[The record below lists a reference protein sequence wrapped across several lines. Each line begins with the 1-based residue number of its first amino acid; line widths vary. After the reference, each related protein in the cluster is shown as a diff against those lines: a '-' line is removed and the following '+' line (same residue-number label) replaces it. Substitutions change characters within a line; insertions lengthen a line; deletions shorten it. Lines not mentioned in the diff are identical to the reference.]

1 MSRRLEGKA
10 ALVTGAGSGIGRA
23 AAAVFAR
30 EGARV
35 IVSDVNVEGG
45 EETVAAIQKQGGE
58 ARFIRCD
65 ISKPAEVEALIR
77 GTVEAFGRL
86 DCAVN
91 NAGIAGVMAPT
102 ADYPEEIWDRI
113 MATNLKGVWLCMK
126 QEIQQMLKQGGGSIV
141 NTASAAGLVGMPM
154 APAYVAAKHG
164 VVGLTKTAALEY
176 AKANIRINAVCPG
189 VVRTPMITSGINGS
203 PELEAAVV
211 SIEPVGRMGQ
221 PEEIGEALVWLSSS
235 AASFI
240 TGAALPVDG
249 GIVAQ

>member
-35 IVSDVNVEGG
+35 IVSDVNVPGG
-45 EETVAAIQKQGGE
+45 AETVAAIQKQGGE

-77 GTVEAFGRL
+77 GAVEAFGRL

-91 NAGIAGVMAPT
+91 NAGISGVMAPT
-102 ADYPEEIWDRI
+102 GDYPEDMWDRI

-126 QEIQQMLKQGGGSIV
+126 QEIQQMLKQGAV
-141 NTASAAGLVGMPM
+141 ASSTPPRRRGWWGCRWHRRMWPPSMVWW
-154 APAYVAAKHG
+154 VSRRRRRWS
-164 VVGLTKTAALEY
+164 T
-176 AKANIRINAVCPG
+176 RR
-189 VVRTPMITSGINGS
+189 RT
-203 PELEAAVV
+203 
-211 SIEPVGRMGQ
+211 
-221 PEEIGEALVWLSSS
+221 S
-235 AASFI
+235 ASTRCAREWS
-240 TGAALPVDG
+240 ARR
-249 GIVAQ
+249 

>member
-1 MSRRLEGKA
+1 MNRRLEGKA

-23 AAAVFAR
+23 AAALFVR

-35 IVSDVNVEGG
+35 IVSDVNVSGG
-45 EETVAAIQKQGGE
+45 EETVAAIRKQGGE

-65 ISKPAEVEALIR
+65 VSKPAEVEALIR
-77 GTVEAFGRL
+77 GAVEAFGRL

-91 NAGIAGVMAPT
+91 NAGISGTMVPT
-102 ADYPEEIWDRI
+102 GDYPEEAWDEI
-113 MATNLKGVWLCMK
+113 MAINLKGVWLCMK

-141 NTASAAGLVGMPM
+141 NTASVAGLVGIQM

-164 VVGLTKTAALEY
+164 VVGLTKTAALDY

-189 VVRTPMITSGINGS
+189 VIRTPMVTVITNDN
-203 PELEAAVV
+203 PQVAAAVTA
-211 SIEPVGRMGQ
+211 SEPVGRMGE
-221 PEEIGEALVWLSSS
+221 PEEVAEALVWLCSG

-249 GIVAQ
+249 GLVAQ

>member
-10 ALVTGAGSGIGRA
+10 ALVTGSGSGIGRA
-23 AAAVFAR
+23 TAVLFAR

-35 IVSDVNVEGG
+35 IVCDVNVSGG
-45 EETVAAIQKQGGE
+45 EETVAAIQKLGGE

-91 NAGIAGVMAPT
+91 NAGISGSMAPT
-102 ADYPEEIWDRI
+102 VDYPEEMWDRI

-141 NTASAAGLVGMPM
+141 NTASAAGLVGVAM
-154 APAYVAAKHG
+154 ASAYVAAKHG
-164 VVGLTKTAALEY
+164 VVGLTKAAALEY

-189 VVRTPMITSGINGS
+189 VIRTPMITAAMNDN
-203 PELEAAVV
+203 PELEAAV
-211 SIEPVGRMGQ
+211 IAMEPVGRMGE
-221 PEEIGEALVWLSSS
+221 PEETAEALVWLCSG
-235 AASFI
+235 AASFV
-240 TGAALPVDG
+240 TGAALSVDG
-249 GIVAQ
+249 GLVAQ

>member
-1 MSRRLEGKA
+1 MSRRLEGKT

-23 AAAVFAR
+23 TAVLFAR

-35 IVSDVNVEGG
+35 IVSDVNVSGG
-45 EETVAAIQKQGGE
+45 EATVAAIQKQGGE
-58 ARFIRCD
+58 TRFIRCD
-65 ISKPAEVEALIR
+65 ISKPSEVEALIR

-91 NAGIAGVMAPT
+91 NAGISGVMAPT
-102 ADYPEEIWDRI
+102 GDYPEDMWDRI
-113 MATNLKGVWLCMK
+113 IATNLKGVWLCMK

-141 NTASAAGLVGMPM
+141 NTASAAGLVGLPM

-189 VVRTPMITSGINGS
+189 VVRTPMITVATDNN
-203 PELEAAVV
+203 PEVEAMVIAA
-211 SIEPVGRMGQ
+211 EPVGRMGT
-221 PEEIGEALVWLSSS
+221 PEEVAEALVWLCSG
-235 AASFI
+235 AASFV

-249 GIVAQ
+249 GLVAQ

>member
-1 MSRRLEGKA
+1 MTRRLEGKA

-23 AAAVFAR
+23 TAKAFVR

-35 IVSDVNVEGG
+35 VVSDVNVAGG
-45 EETVAAIQKQGGE
+45 EETVAAIKKQGGD

-91 NAGIAGVMAPT
+91 NAGIGGLMAPT
-102 ADYPEEIWDRI
+102 GDYPEEAWDQVI
-113 MATNLKGVWLCMK
+113 ATNLKGGWLCMK
-126 QEIQQMLKQGGGSIV
+126 YEVQQMLKQGGGSIV
-141 NTASAAGLVGMPM
+141 NTASVAGLVGFQMG
-154 APAYVAAKHG
+154 PAYVAAKHG
-164 VVGLTKTAALEY
+164 IIGLTKTVALEY
-176 AKANIRINAVCPG
+176 AKANIRVNAVCPG
-189 VVRTPMITSGINGS
+189 VIRTPMVTVSTDQNK
-203 PELEAAVV
+203 EVEAALIA
-211 SIEPVGRMGQ
+211 SEPIGRMGE
-221 PEEIGEALVWLSSS
+221 PEEVAEALVWLCSS

-249 GIVAQ
+249 GFVAQ

>member
-102 ADYPEEIWDRI
+102 ADYPEEIWARI

-189 VVRTPMITSGINGS
+189 VVRTPLITAGIQDK

>member
-1 MSRRLEGKA
+1 MNGRLEGKA
-10 ALVTGAGSGIGRA
+10 ALVTGSGSGIGRA
-23 AAAVFAR
+23 TALLFAR

-35 IVSDVNVEGG
+35 IVSDVNVPGA
-45 EETVAAIQKQGGE
+45 EETVAAIRKKGGE

-65 ISKPAEVEALIR
+65 VSKSSEVEALIR

-91 NAGIAGVMAPT
+91 NAGISGVMGPT
-102 ADYPEEIWDRI
+102 GDYPEEAWDRI
-113 MATNLKGVWLCMK
+113 IATNLTGVWLCMK
-126 QEIQQMLKQGGGSIV
+126 QEIQQMLKQGGGSIA
-141 NTASAAGLVGMPM
+141 NTASVAGLVGFPM
-154 APAYVAAKHG
+154 APAYTAAKHG

-189 VVRTPMITSGINGS
+189 LVRTPMITDTTSKNPQI
-203 PELEAAVV
+203 EQALIAD
-211 SIEPVGRMGQ
+211 EPVGRMAD
-221 PEEIGEALVWLSSS
+221 PEEIAEALVWLCSG

-249 GIVAQ
+249 GVVAR

>member
-102 ADYPEEIWDRI
+102 ADYPEELWDRI

-126 QEIQQMLKQGGGSIV
+126 QEIQQMLKQGGCSIV
-141 NTASAAGLVGMPM
+141 NTASAAG
-154 APAYVAAKHG
+154 
-164 VVGLTKTAALEY
+164 
-176 AKANIRINAVCPG
+176 
-189 VVRTPMITSGINGS
+189 
-203 PELEAAVV
+203 
-211 SIEPVGRMGQ
+211 
-221 PEEIGEALVWLSSS
+221 
-235 AASFI
+235 
-240 TGAALPVDG
+240 
-249 GIVAQ
+249 

>member
-1 MSRRLEGKA
+1 VEGKT

-23 AAAVFAR
+23 AAVLFAK

-35 IVSDVNVEGG
+35 IVSDVNAAGS
-45 EETVAAIQKQGGE
+45 EETVAAIRKEGGE

-77 GTVEAFGRL
+77 GAVEAFGRL

-91 NAGIAGVMAPT
+91 NAGISGVMAPT
-102 ADYPEEIWDRI
+102 GDYPEDMWDR
-113 MATNLKGVWLCMK
+113 MVGV
-126 QEIQQMLKQGGGSIV
+126 
-141 NTASAAGLVGMPM
+141 PM

-164 VVGLTKTAALEY
+164 VVGLTKSAALEY

-189 VVRTPMITSGINGS
+189 VVRTPMVMGATNNY
-203 PELEAAVV
+203 PDLEAAMI
-211 SIEPVGRMGQ
+211 SMEPVGRMAA
-221 PEEIGEALVWLSSS
+221 PEEIAEALVWLCSG
-235 AASFI
+235 AASFV

-249 GIVAQ
+249 GLVAQ

>member
-1 MSRRLEGKA
+1 MNGRLEGKA
-10 ALVTGAGSGIGRA
+10 ALVTGSGSGIGRA
-23 AAAVFAR
+23 TALLFAR

-35 IVSDVNVEGG
+35 IVSDVNVSGA
-45 EETVAAIQKQGGE
+45 EETVAAIQKKGGQ

-65 ISKPAEVEALIR
+65 VSKSTEVEALIR

-91 NAGIAGVMAPT
+91 NAGIPGVIGPT
-102 ADYPEEIWDRI
+102 GDYPEEAWNRVI
-113 MATNLKGVWLCMK
+113 ATNLTGVWLCMK
-126 QEIQQMLKQGGGSIV
+126 QEIQQMLKQGGGCIA
-141 NTASAAGLVGMPM
+141 NTASVAGLVGFPM
-154 APAYVAAKHG
+154 SPAYTAAKHG

-189 VVRTPMITSGINGS
+189 LVRTPMITDSTSKN
-203 PELEAAVV
+203 PQLEQALIAD
-211 SIEPVGRMGQ
+211 EPVGRMAD
-221 PEEIGEALVWLSSS
+221 PEEIAEALVWLCSG

-249 GIVAQ
+249 GVIAR

>member
-23 AAAVFAR
+23 AAVLFAK

-35 IVSDVNVEGG
+35 IVSDVNVAGS
-45 EETVAAIQKQGGE
+45 EETVTAIQKQGGE

-65 ISKPAEVEALIR
+65 VSKPAEVEALIR
-77 GTVEAFGRL
+77 GAVEAFGRL

-91 NAGIAGVMAPT
+91 NAGISGSMAPT
-102 ADYPEEIWDRI
+102 GDYPEDMWDRI

-141 NTASAAGLVGMPM
+141 NTASAAGLVGVQM

-189 VVRTPMITSGINGS
+189 VIRTPMITVATDHN
-203 PELEAAVV
+203 PEIEAAVIA
-211 SIEPVGRMGQ
+211 SEPVGRMGT
-221 PEEIGEALVWLSSS
+221 PEEAAEALVWLCSG

-240 TGAALPVDG
+240 TGVALPVDG
-249 GIVAQ
+249 GLVAQ